1 MLFLLFYKI
10 DKISSQKY
18 KKIKHNLI
26 LNRYFDNIIK
36 SYCTQKKTHLTFFNK
51 KVIIEKETSPNLK
64 KKMKELRY
72 LDKYFIKYKFSFS
85 LGILI
90 TIIAQ
95 IFSLFTPKL
104 ISSSLEAIEKFDKL
118 SSVEKSSTMV
128 IGQYREEL
136 IHNVLLIIATTIIA
150 GFLTFL
156 MRQTL
161 IVMSRH
167 IEFDL
172 KNEVF
177 RQYENLSQNFYK
189 QNRTGDLMNRIS
201 EDVSKVR
208 MYVGPA
214 VMYTINTFIR
224 FAIVIAYM
232 YNVSPRLTLYTLLP
246 LPILSYAIFKL
257 SSEINIRSTVF
268 QQYLSKV
275 SSFTQEIFSGI
286 RVIKA
291 YSLENQQQNNLI
303 SLAEESK
310 SKSLSLARVQSLF
323 GPLML
328 ALIGISNLVLI
339 YFGGMLYINGT
350 IKSIGTIAEF
360 ILYVNMLTWPVA
372 SLGWVSSMVQ
382 EAEASQKRL
391 NEFLKIVPDIQNNN
405 PSSSTVDGTISF
417 ENVSYTYEDTNIE
430 ALKNISFTVKKGE
443 TLAILGKTG
452 SGKSTLLS
460 LISRMYDVTEGQV
473 KIDGKEISQL
483 NLFDLRNSIGIVPQ
497 DAFLF
502 SDSIKN
508 NIKFGKENA
517 TDDEVIAAAKSAVV
531 HDNIEG
537 FNKGYD
543 TILGERGITLSGGQ
557 KQRVSIARAIIK
569 KPEILLFDDCL
580 SAVDT
585 ETEEAILNNL
595 FEICKDKTT
604 IIVSH
609 RVSSAKNADKIII
622 LENGK
627 IIQQGFHNQ
636 LINENGYYSA
646 LYLKQLSEKE
656 LL

>member
-1 MLFLLFYKI
+1 
-10 DKISSQKY
+10 
-18 KKIKHNLI
+18 
-26 LNRYFDNIIK
+26 
-36 SYCTQKKTHLTFFNK
+36 
-51 KVIIEKETSPNLK
+51 
-64 KKMKELRY
+64 MKELSY
-72 LDKYFIKYKFSFS
+72 LNKYFIKYKYSFS

-104 ISSSLEAIEKFDKL
+104 ISKSLNAIENFDKL
-118 SSVEKSSTMV
+118 SSAEQKSEIV
-128 IGQYREEL
+128 IATFRQDL
-136 IHNVLLIIATTIIA
+136 IHNVLLIIGTTIVA

-214 VMYTINTFIR
+214 VMYTINTAIR
-224 FAIVIAYM
+224 FAIVILYM
-232 YNVSPRLTLYTLLP
+232 YNVSPLLTLYTILP
-246 LPILSYAIFKL
+246 LPILSYCIFKL
-257 SSEINIRSTVF
+257 SSEINKRSTTF

-291 YSLENQQQNNLI
+291 YSLENQHQNNMVD
-303 SLAEESK
+303 LAEESK
-310 SKSLSLARVQSLF
+310 RKSLSLARVQSLF
-323 GPLML
+323 GPLMI
-328 ALIGISNLVLI
+328 ALIGISNLVVI
-339 YFGGMLYINGT
+339 YFGGVMYINGS
-350 IKSIGTIAEF
+350 IPNIGTIAEF

-391 NEFLKIVPDIQNNN
+391 NEFLKIEPEIKNNN
-405 PSSSTVDGTISF
+405 ENTSEIQGNISF
-417 ENVSYTYEDTNIE
+417 ENVSFTYQDTNIE
-430 ALKNISFTVKKGE
+430 ALKNVSFTVKKGE

-452 SGKSTLLS
+452 SGKSTILS
-460 LISRMYDVTEGQV
+460 LISRLYDVTEGEV
-473 KIDGKEISQL
+473 KIDGNEMSAL
-483 NLFDLRNSIGIVPQ
+483 NLNDLRNNIGIVPQ

-502 SDSIKN
+502 SDTIKN
-508 NIKFGKENA
+508 NIKFGNQNA
-517 TDDEVIAAAKSAVV
+517 TDEEVIEAAKNAVV
-531 HDNIEG
+531 HDNIIA
-537 FNKGYD
+537 FNKQYD
-543 TILGERGITLSGGQ
+543 TVLGERGITLSGGQ

-569 KPEILLFDDCL
+569 NPAILLFDDCL

-585 ETEEAILNNL
+585 ETEEMILNNL
-595 FEICKDKTT
+595 FEISKDKTT

-622 LENGK
+622 LEDGK
-627 IIQQGFHNQ
+627 IIQQGSHNQ
-636 LINENGYYSA
+636 LINQEGYYAS

>member
-1 MLFLLFYKI
+1 
-10 DKISSQKY
+10 
-18 KKIKHNLI
+18 
-26 LNRYFDNIIK
+26 
-36 SYCTQKKTHLTFFNK
+36 
-51 KVIIEKETSPNLK
+51 
-64 KKMKELRY
+64 MKELQY
-72 LDKYFIKYKFSFS
+72 LNKYFIKYKYSF
-85 LGILI
+85 LI
-90 TIIAQ
+90 
-95 IFSLFTPKL
+95 
-104 ISSSLEAIEKFDKL
+104 
-118 SSVEKSSTMV
+118 
-128 IGQYREEL
+128 G
-136 IHNVLLIIATTIIA
+136 IATTIVAQIFFLFTPQLVSHSINAIQKYDQLSEADRASASIRLFYKTQLIDNILWIIATALIA

-177 RQYENLSQNFYK
+177 QQYENLSQNFYK
-189 QNRTGDLMNRIS
+189 KNRTGDLMNRIS
-201 EDVSKVR
+201 EDVGKVR

-224 FAIVIAYM
+224 FAVVIIYM
-232 YNVSPRLTLYTLLP
+232 YNVSPLLTLYTLLP

-257 SSEINIRSTVF
+257 STEINKRSTVF
-268 QQYLSKV
+268 QQYLSKI

-291 YSLENQQQNNLI
+291 YSLENQHQQNLVDL
-303 SLAEESK
+303 SLESK
-310 SKSLSLARVQSLF
+310 AKSMSLARVQSLF

-328 ALIGISNLVLI
+328 GLIGISNLVVV
-339 YFGGMLYINGT
+339 YFGGMMYINGS
-350 IKSIGTIAEF
+350 IKNIGTIAEF

-382 EAEASQKRL
+382 EAEASQKRI
-391 NEFLKIVPDIQNNN
+391 NEFLKIQPEIQNNH
-405 PSSSTVDGTISF
+405 PEKSVIKGEIAF
-417 ENVSYTYEDTNIE
+417 KNVSYTYHDTGIQ
-430 ALKNISFTVKKGE
+430 ALKDVSFTINRGE

-452 SGKSTLLS
+452 SGKSTVLS
-460 LISRMYDVTEGQV
+460 LISRLYEVTAGQIL
-473 KIDGKEISQL
+473 IDGKPIDQV
-483 NLFDLRNSIGIVPQ
+483 NLYDLRNSIGIVPQ

-502 SDSIKN
+502 SDTIKN
-508 NIKFGKENA
+508 NIKFGKEDA
-517 TDDEVIAAAKSAVV
+517 TDEEIIEATKKSVV
-531 HDNIEG
+531 HDNIINFSQQYE
-537 FNKGYD
+537 

-569 KPEILLFDDCL
+569 DAQILLLDDCL

-595 FEICKDKTT
+595 LEFCKDKTT

-609 RVSSAKNADKIII
+609 RVSSAKNANKIII
-622 LENGK
+622 LDEGQ
-627 IIQQGFHNQ
+627 IIEQGSHNQ
-636 LINENGYYSA
+636 LINENGYYAA

-656 LL
+656 LS

>member
-1 MLFLLFYKI
+1 
-10 DKISSQKY
+10 
-18 KKIKHNLI
+18 
-26 LNRYFDNIIK
+26 
-36 SYCTQKKTHLTFFNK
+36 
-51 KVIIEKETSPNLK
+51 
-64 KKMKELRY
+64 MKELRY
-72 LDKYFIKYKFSFS
+72 LDKYFVKYKYSF
-85 LGILI
+85 LIGIFI
-90 TIIAQ
+90 TIVGQ

-104 ISSSLEAIEKFDKL
+104 ISKSFTIIEAFAKDKTV
-118 SSVEKSSTMV
+118 SKSFMQGELITNILLV
-128 IGQYREEL
+128 IG
-136 IHNVLLIIATTIIA
+136 TTIVA

-214 VMYTINTFIR
+214 VMYTINTLIR
-224 FAIVIAYM
+224 FAIVIIYM
-232 YNVSPRLTLYTLLP
+232 FNVSPRLTLYTLLP
-246 LPILSYAIFKL
+246 LPLLSYAIFKI
-257 SSEINIRSTVF
+257 SSEINKRSTVF

-291 YSLENQQQNNLI
+291 YSLEDQHQKNMINL
-303 SLAEESK
+303 ANESK
-310 SKSLSLARVQSLF
+310 SKSLSLAKIQALF

-328 ALIGISNLVLI
+328 ALIGISNLVVI
-339 YFGGMLYINGT
+339 YFGGLMYINGT

-382 EAEASQKRL
+382 EAEASQKRI
-391 NEFLKIVPDIQNNN
+391 NEFLKIVPEIQNKN
-405 PSSSTVDGTISF
+405 SEKSIIDGAISF
-417 ENVSYTYEDTNIE
+417 ENVSYTYEDTNIK
-430 ALKNISFTVKKGE
+430 ALQDVSFTVHEGE

-452 SGKSTLLS
+452 SGKSTIIS
-460 LISRMYDVTEGQV
+460 LISRLYDVTSGHI
-473 KIDGKEISQL
+473 KIDKKEISTV
-483 NLFDLRNSIGIVPQ
+483 NLYDLRNSLGIVPQ

-502 SDSIKN
+502 SDTIRN

-517 TDDEVIAAAKSAVV
+517 TDSEVEAAAMSAVV
-531 HDNIEG
+531 HDNIMG
-537 FNKGYD
+537 FNKQYE

-569 KPEILLFDDCL
+569 NPKILLFDDCL

-595 FEICKDKTT
+595 QEICRDKTT

-609 RVSSAKNADKIII
+609 RVSSAKNADRIII
-622 LENGK
+622 LDEGR
-627 IIQQGFHNQ
+627 IIEQGSHNQ
-636 LINENGYYSA
+636 LINQEGYYA
-646 LYLKQLSEKE
+646 DLYLKQLSEKE
-656 LL
+656 LQ

>member
-1 MLFLLFYKI
+1 
-10 DKISSQKY
+10 
-18 KKIKHNLI
+18 
-26 LNRYFDNIIK
+26 
-36 SYCTQKKTHLTFFNK
+36 
-51 KVIIEKETSPNLK
+51 
-64 KKMKELRY
+64 MKELSY
-72 LDKYFIKYKFSFS
+72 LNKYFIKYKYSFI

-104 ISSSLEAIEKFDKL
+104 ISKSLNAIEKFDKL
-118 SSVEKSSTMV
+118 PEVQQSSQV
-128 IGQYREEL
+128 IIDSYRQDL
-136 IHNVLLIIATTIIA
+136 IHNVLLIIATTIVA

-177 RQYENLSQNFYK
+177 KQYENLSQNFYK

-224 FAIVIAYM
+224 FAIVIIYM
-232 YNVSPRLTLYTLLP
+232 YNVSPLLTLYTILP
-246 LPILSYAIFKL
+246 LPILSYCIFKL
-257 SSEINIRSTVF
+257 SSEINKRSTTF

-275 SSFTQEIFSGI
+275 SSFSQEIFSGI

-291 YSLENQQQNNLI
+291 YSLENQHQNNMVV
-303 SLAEESK
+303 LADESK
-310 SKSLSLARVQSLF
+310 KKSLDLAKVQSLF
-323 GPLML
+323 GPLMI
-328 ALIGISNLVLI
+328 ALIGISNLVVI
-339 YFGGMLYINGT
+339 YFGGVMYINGT
-350 IKSIGTIAEF
+350 IPNIGTIAEF

-391 NEFLKIVPDIQNNN
+391 NEFLKIEPEIKNNKEDSSDIQG
-405 PSSSTVDGTISF
+405 SIAF

-430 ALKNISFTVKKGE
+430 ALKNVTFTVKKGE

-452 SGKSTLLS
+452 SGKSTILS
-460 LISRMYDVTEGQV
+460 LISRLYDVT
-473 KIDGKEISQL
+473 DGKITIDQNEISAL
-483 NLFDLRNSIGIVPQ
+483 NLNDLRNNTGIVPQ

-502 SDSIKN
+502 SDTIKN
-508 NIKFGKENA
+508 NIKFGNQNA
-517 TDDEVIAAAKSAVV
+517 TDEEVIAAAKNAVV
-531 HDNIEG
+531 HDNIIA
-537 FNKGYD
+537 FNKQYD

-569 KPEILLFDDCL
+569 NPAILLFDDCL

-585 ETEEAILNNL
+585 ETEETILNNL
-595 FEICKDKTT
+595 FEIYKDKTT

-622 LENGK
+622 LEDGK
-627 IIQQGFHNQ
+627 IIQQGSHNQ
-636 LINENGYYSA
+636 LINQPGYYSS

>member
-1 MLFLLFYKI
+1 
-10 DKISSQKY
+10 
-18 KKIKHNLI
+18 
-26 LNRYFDNIIK
+26 
-36 SYCTQKKTHLTFFNK
+36 
-51 KVIIEKETSPNLK
+51 
-64 KKMKELRY
+64 MKELRY
-72 LDKYFIKYKFSFS
+72 LNKYFVKYKYSFL
-85 LGILI
+85 LGIVF

-95 IFSLFTPKL
+95 IFMLFTPKL
-104 ISSSLEAIEKFDKL
+104 ISKSFKLIEAFAKDKTV
-118 SSVEKSSTMV
+118 SKSV
-128 IGQYREEL
+128 IHEEL
-136 IHNVLLIIATTIIA
+136 ISNILLIIATTIIA

-177 RQYENLSQNFYK
+177 RQYEHLSQNFYK

-224 FAIVIAYM
+224 FAIVIVYM
-232 YNVSPRLTLYTLLP
+232 YNVSPKLTLYTLLP
-246 LPILSYAIFKL
+246 LPILSFAIFKL
-257 SSEINIRSTVF
+257 SSEINVRSTIF

-275 SSFTQEIFSGI
+275 SSFSQEIFSGI

-291 YSLENQQQNNLI
+291 YSLEDQHQNNMV
-303 SLAEESK
+303 SLANESK
-310 SKSLSLARVQSLF
+310 SKSLNLAKVQSLF

-328 ALIGISNLVLI
+328 ALIGISNLVVI
-339 YFGGMLYINGT
+339 YFGGLMYISGT

-391 NEFLKIVPDIQNNN
+391 NEFLKIEPEIKNKNLNKSVIKG
-405 PSSSTVDGTISF
+405 SISF
-417 ENVSYTYEDTNIE
+417 ENVSYTYEDTNIK
-430 ALKNISFTVKKGE
+430 ALQNISFTVKKGE

-452 SGKSTLLS
+452 SGKSTILS
-460 LISRMYDVTEGQV
+460 LISRMYDVTEG
-473 KIDGKEISQL
+473 KITIDGHEISTI

-508 NIKFGKENA
+508 NIMFGKENA
-517 TDDEVIAAAKSAVV
+517 TDEEVFSAAKSAVV
-531 HDNIEG
+531 HDNIMG
-537 FNKGYD
+537 FNKQYE
-543 TILGERGITLSGGQ
+543 TVLGERGITLSGGQ

-569 KPEILLFDDCL
+569 NPPILLFDDCL

-595 FEICKDKTT
+595 YEICKDKTT

-609 RVSSAKNADKIII
+609 RISSAKNADRVIII
-622 LENGK
+622 DKGQ
-627 IIQQGFHNQ
+627 IIQQGSHNQ
-636 LINENGYYSA
+636 LINQEGYYAA

-656 LL
+656 ML

>member
-1 MLFLLFYKI
+1 
-10 DKISSQKY
+10 
-18 KKIKHNLI
+18 
-26 LNRYFDNIIK
+26 
-36 SYCTQKKTHLTFFNK
+36 
-51 KVIIEKETSPNLK
+51 
-64 KKMKELRY
+64 MKELLY
-72 LDKYFIKYKFSFS
+72 LNKYFVKYKFSFL
-85 LGILI
+85 LGIII
-90 TIIAQ
+90 TIVAQ

-104 ISSSLEAIEKFDKL
+104 ISKSFKAIEDFSKDETI
-118 SSVEKSSTMV
+118 SKSF
-128 IGQYREEL
+128 IRQEL
-136 IHNVLLIIATTIIA
+136 ISDILLIIATTVIA

-189 QNRTGDLMNRIS
+189 QNRTGDFMNSIS
-201 EDVSKVR
+201 EDVSKLR

-214 VMYTINTFIR
+214 VMYTINTVIR
-224 FAIVIAYM
+224 FAIVIVYM
-232 YNVSPRLTLYTLLP
+232 FNVSPLLTLYTLLP
-246 LPILSYAIFKL
+246 LPILSYAIFRI
-257 SSEINIRSTVF
+257 SSEINKRSTVF

-291 YSLENQQQNNLI
+291 YSLENQHQKNMVE
-303 SLAEESK
+303 LAEESK
-310 SKSLSLARVQSLF
+310 SKSLSLARIQALF
-323 GPLML
+323 GPLMM
-328 ALIGISNLVLI
+328 ALIGISNLVVI
-339 YFGGMLYINGT
+339 YFGGLMYINGT

-382 EAEASQKRL
+382 EAEASQKRI
-391 NEFLKIVPDIQNNN
+391 NEFLKIEPEIQNNN
-405 PSSSTVDGTISF
+405 PERSIIEGTITF
-417 ENVSYTYEDTNIE
+417 ENVSYTYEDTNIK
-430 ALKNISFTVKKGE
+430 ALENVTFTVHKGE

-452 SGKSTLLS
+452 SGKSTIVS
-460 LISRMYDVTEGQV
+460 LISRLYDVTDGHII
-473 KIDGKEISQL
+473 IDGKKISRL
-483 NLFDLRNSIGIVPQ
+483 NLYDLRNSIGIVPQ

-517 TDDEVIAAAKSAVV
+517 TDDEVQAAAKSAVV
-531 HDNIEG
+531 HDNIMG
-537 FNKGYD
+537 FNKQYE

-569 KPEILLFDDCL
+569 NPEILLFDDCL

-595 FEICKDKTT
+595 QEICKDKTT
-604 IIVSH
+604 SIVSH
-609 RVSSAKNADKIII
+609 RVSSAKNADRIII
-622 LENGK
+622 LDEGR
-627 IIQQGFHNQ
+627 IIEQGSHTQ
-636 LINENGYYSA
+636 LINEDGYYAA

-656 LL
+656 LQ

>member
-1 MLFLLFYKI
+1 
-10 DKISSQKY
+10 
-18 KKIKHNLI
+18 
-26 LNRYFDNIIK
+26 
-36 SYCTQKKTHLTFFNK
+36 
-51 KVIIEKETSPNLK
+51 
-64 KKMKELRY
+64 MKELGY
-72 LDKYFIKYKFSFS
+72 LNKYFIKYKYSFL
-85 LGILI
+85 LGIFI

-104 ISSSLEAIEKFDKL
+104 ISKSFKVIEGFSKDNTV
-118 SSVEKSSTMV
+118 SKS
-128 IGQYREEL
+128 IIQQEL
-136 IHNVLLIIATTIIA
+136 ITNISLIILTTIIA
-150 GFLTFL
+150 GFLSFL

-214 VMYTINTFIR
+214 VMYAINTFIR
-224 FAIVIAYM
+224 FAIVIVYM
-232 YNVSPRLTLYTLLP
+232 FSVSPKLTLYTLLP

-257 SSEINIRSTVF
+257 SSEINKRSTIF

-291 YSLENQQQNNLI
+291 YSLEKQHQNNMVE
-303 SLAEESK
+303 LATESK
-310 SKSLSLARVQSLF
+310 KKSMDLAKIQALF
-323 GPLML
+323 GPLMI
-328 ALIGISNLVLI
+328 ALIGISNLVVI
-339 YFGGMLYINGT
+339 YFGGLMYIHGS
-350 IKSIGTIAEF
+350 IKNIGVIAEF

-382 EAEASQKRL
+382 EAEASQKRI
-391 NEFLKIVPDIQNNN
+391 NEFLKIEPEIHNKNQEK
-405 PSSSTVDGTISF
+405 SIIEGAISF
-417 ENVSYTYEDTNIE
+417 ENVSYTYVDTLIK
-430 ALKNISFTVKKGE
+430 ALENVSFTVHKGE

-452 SGKSTLLS
+452 SGKSTIIS
-460 LISRMYDVTEGQV
+460 LISRFYDTTEGHIT
-473 KIDGKEISQL
+473 IDGKEISSL
-483 NLFDLRNSIGIVPQ
+483 NLYDIRNSIGIVPQ

-502 SDSIKN
+502 SDTVKN

-517 TDDEVIAAAKSAVV
+517 TDEEVEAAAKSAVV
-531 HDNIEG
+531 HDNIMG
-537 FNKGYD
+537 FNKQYD

-569 KPEILLFDDCL
+569 NPEILLFDDCL

-595 FEICKDKTT
+595 QEICKDKTT

-609 RVSSAKNADKIII
+609 RVSSAKNADRIII
-622 LENGK
+622 LDEGK
-627 IIQQGFHNQ
+627 ILEQGSHNQ
-636 LINENGYYSA
+636 LINLEGYYAA
-646 LYLKQLSEKE
+646 LYTKQLSEKE
-656 LL
+656 LE

>member
-1 MLFLLFYKI
+1 
-10 DKISSQKY
+10 
-18 KKIKHNLI
+18 
-26 LNRYFDNIIK
+26 
-36 SYCTQKKTHLTFFNK
+36 
-51 KVIIEKETSPNLK
+51 
-64 KKMKELRY
+64 MKELLY
-72 LDKYFIKYKFSFS
+72 LNKYFVKYKYSFS
-85 LGILI
+85 LGII
-90 TIIAQ
+90 FTIIAQ
-95 IFSLFTPKL
+95 IFMLFTPKL
-104 ISSSLEAIEKFDKL
+104 ISSSFKAIEAFSKDKNIAA
-118 SSVEKSSTMV
+118 SV
-128 IGQYREEL
+128 IREEL
-136 IHNVLLIIATTIIA
+136 ISNILLIIATTIIA

-177 RQYENLSQNFYK
+177 RQYENLTQNFYK
-189 QNRTGDLMNRIS
+189 KNRTGDLMNRIS

-214 VMYTINTFIR
+214 VMYSINTVIR
-224 FAIVIAYM
+224 FTIVIVYM
-232 YNVSPRLTLYTLLP
+232 YNVSPRLTLYTILP
-246 LPILSYAIFKL
+246 LPLLSYGIFKL
-257 SSEINIRSTVF
+257 SSEINKRSTVF

-275 SSFTQEIFSGI
+275 SSFSQEIFSGI

-291 YSLENQQQNNLI
+291 YSLEDQHQNNMV
-303 SLAEESK
+303 SLAKESK
-310 SKSLSLARVQSLF
+310 NKSLSLAKVQSLF

-328 ALIGISNLVLI
+328 ALIGISNLVVI
-339 YFGGMLYINGT
+339 YFGGLMYIEGT

-391 NEFLKIVPDIQNNN
+391 NEFLKIEPEIKNKN
-405 PSSSTVDGTISF
+405 PNKSIINGSISF
-417 ENVSYTYEDTNIE
+417 ENVSYTYEDTHIK
-430 ALKNISFTVKKGE
+430 ALKDISFTVKKGE

-452 SGKSTLLS
+452 SGKSTILA
-460 LISRMYDVTEGQV
+460 LISRLYDVT
-473 KIDGKEISQL
+473 DGKITIDNEEISTL
-483 NLFDLRNSIGIVPQ
+483 NLDDLRNSIGIVPQ

-508 NIKFGKENA
+508 NIKFGKEDA
-517 TDDEVIAAAKSAVV
+517 TDAEVIAAAKSAVV
-531 HDNIEG
+531 HDNIVG
-537 FNKGYD
+537 FNKQYD
-543 TILGERGITLSGGQ
+543 TVLGERGITLSGGQ

-569 KPEILLFDDCL
+569 NPPILLFDDCL

-585 ETEEAILNNL
+585 ETEETILNNL
-595 FEICKDKTT
+595 NEICKDKTT

-609 RVSSAKNADKIII
+609 RVSSAKNAHKIII
-622 LENGK
+622 IDDGK
-627 IIQQGFHNQ
+627 IIQQGSHNQ
-636 LINENGYYSA
+636 LVNQEGYYAS

-656 LL
+656 LQ

>member
-1 MLFLLFYKI
+1 
-10 DKISSQKY
+10 
-18 KKIKHNLI
+18 
-26 LNRYFDNIIK
+26 
-36 SYCTQKKTHLTFFNK
+36 
-51 KVIIEKETSPNLK
+51 
-64 KKMKELRY
+64 MKELRY
-72 LDKYFIKYKFSFS
+72 LNKYFIKYKYSFI

-104 ISSSLEAIEKFDKL
+104 ISKSLNAIEKFDKL
-118 SSVEKSSTMV
+118 PEVQQSSKV
-128 IGQYREEL
+128 IIDSYRQDL
-136 IHNVLLIIATTIIA
+136 IHNVLLIIATTIVA

-224 FAIVIAYM
+224 FAIVIIYM
-232 YNVSPRLTLYTLLP
+232 YNVSPLLTLYTILP
-246 LPILSYAIFKL
+246 LPILSYCIFKL
-257 SSEINIRSTVF
+257 SSEINKRSTTF

-275 SSFTQEIFSGI
+275 SSFSQEIFSGI

-291 YSLENQQQNNLI
+291 YSLENQHQNNMVA
-303 SLAEESK
+303 LADESK
-310 SKSLSLARVQSLF
+310 KKSLDLAKVQSLF
-323 GPLML
+323 GPLMI
-328 ALIGISNLVLI
+328 ALIGISNLVVI
-339 YFGGMLYINGT
+339 YFGGVMYINGT
-350 IKSIGTIAEF
+350 IPNIGTIAEF

-391 NEFLKIVPDIQNNN
+391 NEFLKIEPEIKNNNENSSDIQG
-405 PSSSTVDGTISF
+405 SIAF

-430 ALKNISFTVKKGE
+430 ALKNVTFTVKKGE

-452 SGKSTLLS
+452 SGKSTILS
-460 LISRMYDVTEGQV
+460 LISRLYDVTDGRIT
-473 KIDGKEISQL
+473 IDQNEISTL
-483 NLFDLRNSIGIVPQ
+483 NLNDLRNNIGIVPQ

-502 SDSIKN
+502 SDTIKN
-508 NIKFGKENA
+508 NIKFGNQNA
-517 TDDEVIAAAKSAVV
+517 TDEEVMDAAKSAVV
-531 HDNIEG
+531 HDNIIA
-537 FNKGYD
+537 FNKQYD
-543 TILGERGITLSGGQ
+543 TVLGERGITLSGGQ

-569 KPEILLFDDCL
+569 NPAILLFDDCL

-585 ETEEAILNNL
+585 ETEENILNNL

-622 LENGK
+622 LEDGK
-627 IIQQGFHNQ
+627 IIQQGSHNQ
-636 LINENGYYSA
+636 LINQEGYYAS